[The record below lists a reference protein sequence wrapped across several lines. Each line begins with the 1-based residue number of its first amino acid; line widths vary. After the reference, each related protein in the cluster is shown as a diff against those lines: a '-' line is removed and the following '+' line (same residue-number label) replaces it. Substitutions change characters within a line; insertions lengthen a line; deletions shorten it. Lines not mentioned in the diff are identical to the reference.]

1 MLDRAF
7 VRFLLTGGLAAAVN
21 IGSRVLFS
29 RVMPFGAAVVA
40 AYLCGMTAAYVLARL
55 FVFER
60 SGQSVQ
66 SEFLRFTLVNLV
78 ALVQVW
84 LISVGL
90 ADWLFPAIQFTW
102 NADLVAHTVG
112 VLSPVVSS
120 YYGHKLFTFRQAADR

>member
-7 VRFLLTGGLAAAVN
+7 VRFLLTGGLAAVVN

-29 RVMPFGAAVVA
+29 MVMPFGAAVVA
-40 AYLCGMTAAYVLARL
+40 AYVCGMTTAYVLARL

-60 SGQSVQ
+60 SGQTVG

-90 ADWLFPAIQFTW
+90 ADWLFPAIHFNW